1 MNTDILV
8 DQVTRLILKELQETN
23 VCRAVPVEQ
32 GMIPIGISNRHVH
45 ISKEHMDILFG
56 SGAVQTKDR
65 DLSQPGQFVAEQEVT
80 LVGPKGVI
88 QNVRI
93 LGPERIQTQVEISIS
108 DCFIFGIQP
117 PIRDSGDLE
126 GSAGITLVG
135 PKGSVTLNEGCII
148 AARHIHMSPADAEY
162 FKVKHGDRVTV
173 SVPGMRG
180 VVFAE
185 VLVRVNPNYLL
196 EMHLDRDEANAASL
210 KNGDLVALVR

>member
-56 SGAVQTKDR
+56 SGAVQTRDR